1 MKLNHLFPMFLIVAI
16 AVAGI
21 TLWLL
26 LARLEGALYAIAEV
40 EERRTE
46 SLSLADELV
55 QSSNDLTRFARLY
68 AQTGDS
74 KFLLYYRRVLDIQNG
89 YVSRPEGYDGTFW
102 DRVIGGNVQLLE
114 TSAGETRSLRDGMG
128 RLGFSKKEFDLLT
141 EAQTRSEDLISIEN
155 RAFIAVQGHYLDPAT
170 DTYSLS
176 GPRNLQLAQMLLHE
190 PKYLKEKA
198 SIMELIGQFKDEV
211 NARTTNAL
219 EAVRSDAQHLLV
231 STFAGGGSLLGG
243 LLIVFGILT
252 HRKVLRRIS
261 AVAVAAEQ
269 VAAGNLE
276 VRSRVRGK
284 DELGILGETFDHM
297 ISRLTESLTL
307 VEAVKARMEDELNVG
322 RDIQMSLLPHSFPA
336 FPDRTEFDLFAVLEP
351 SRETAGDLYDFFMVD
366 AHRLCFAIGDVSGT
380 GVSAALFMAM
390 TKIVLKTLASYDPS
404 PASIVTRVNDALSA
418 DNDNCMFVTLYL
430 GILNLHDGTLLTTNA
445 GHFPPLLKRRGR
457 QFEWVKAQ
465 DGPLVGPMPGITF
478 KESKTQLAPGDE
490 LFFYTDGVTE
500 ADNVRR
506 ELFGNDRLKTVLDQS
521 TSGSVVDRIRDVMEA
536 VKTFAGDAPQADD
549 ITMLALRYNGVAPS
563 DAAAP
568 VFRQTMPNQLMA
580 IPVLQTAFEHYVAQ
594 WEGAKPLIP
603 TLNMAL
609 DDLLSNVVQYGFPND
624 PEEHSIRVEGEVR
637 GGYVILTITDDGIPF
652 NPLTVETPDL
662 SRPHDERDIG
672 GLGIH
677 LVRSMFDEVSYHRTV
692 GHNVLTIKKKLAS

>member
-1 MKLNHLFPMFLIVAI
+1 MKLKHMFPIFIIVAI
-16 AVAGI
+16 AMASI
-21 TLWLL
+21 TLWLM
-26 LARLEGALYAIAEV
+26 LARLAGALDAIAVV
-40 EERRTE
+40 EERRSE
-46 SLSLADELV
+46 SLTLADELLR
-55 QSSNDLTRFARLY
+55 SSNDLTRFARLY
-68 AQTGDS
+68 AQSGDS
-74 KFLLYYRRVLDIQNG
+74 RFLLYYRKVLDIQNG
-89 YVSRPEGYDGTFW
+89 SFSRPERYDGTFW
-102 DRVIGGNVQLLE
+102 DRVIGGNVQLLD
-114 TSAGETRSLRDGMG
+114 TGTGQTLSLRDRMH
-128 RLGFSKKEFDLLT
+128 RLGFSQKEFELLT
-141 EAQTRSEDLISIEN
+141 DVQSRSEDLTSIEN
-155 RAFIAVQGHYLDPAT
+155 LAFNAVKGRYYDPLT
-170 DTYSLS
+170 KTYSRE
-176 GPRNLQLAQMLLHE
+176 GPQNLKLAQSLLLE
-190 PKYLKEKA
+190 PKYFKGKA
-198 SIMELIGQFKDEV
+198 SIMELIGQFKEEV
-211 NARTTNAL
+211 NARTTKAL
-219 EAVRSDAQHLLV
+219 EVARIEAKKLLV
-231 STFAGGGSLLGG
+231 RTFTGGGVLLGG
-243 LLIVFGILT
+243 LLIVFGIVT
-252 HRKVLRRIS
+252 HRKVLQRIS

-307 VEAVKARMEDELNVG
+307 VEAAKARMEEELNVG
-322 RDIQMSLLPHSFPA
+322 RDIQMSLLPHRFPA

-351 SRETAGDLYDFFMVD
+351 TRETGGDLYDFFMVD
-366 AHRLCFAIGDVSGT
+366 AHRLGFAIGDVSGT

-390 TKIVLKTLASYDPS
+390 TKIVLKTLAAYDPS
-404 PASIVTRVNDALSA
+404 PASIVTHVNDALSA
-418 DNDNCMFVTLYL
+418 ENDNCMFVTLYL

-445 GHFPPLLKRRGR
+445 GHFPPLLKRRGG
-457 QFEWVKAQ
+457 QFEWLKAQ

-506 ELFGNDRLKTVLDQS
+506 ELFGKDRLKTVLDQS
-521 TSGSVVDRIRDVMEA
+521 TSGSVVDRIRDVMQA
-536 VKTFAGDAPQADD
+536 VKTFVGDAPQADD

-568 VFRQTMPNQLMA
+568 VFRQMMPNQLMA

-594 WEGAKPLIP
+594 WERAKPLLP

-637 GGYVILTITDDGIPF
+637 GEYVILTITDDGVPF
-652 NPLTVETPDL
+652 NPLAVAAPDL
-662 SRPHDERDIG
+662 SLPHDERDIG

-677 LVRSMFDEVSYHRTV
+677 LVRSMFDELSYHRTV
-692 GHNVLTIKKKLAS
+692 GHNVLTIKKKLVS

>member
-1 MKLNHLFPMFLIVAI
+1 M
-16 AVAGI
+16 
-21 TLWLL
+21 
-26 LARLEGALYAIAEV
+26 
-40 EERRTE
+40 
-46 SLSLADELV
+46 
-55 QSSNDLTRFARLY
+55 
-68 AQTGDS
+68 
-74 KFLLYYRRVLDIQNG
+74 
-89 YVSRPEGYDGTFW
+89 
-102 DRVIGGNVQLLE
+102 
-114 TSAGETRSLRDGMG
+114 
-128 RLGFSKKEFDLLT
+128 
-141 EAQTRSEDLISIEN
+141 
-155 RAFIAVQGHYLDPAT
+155 
-170 DTYSLS
+170 
-176 GPRNLQLAQMLLHE
+176 
-190 PKYLKEKA
+190 
-198 SIMELIGQFKDEV
+198 
-211 NARTTNAL
+211 NAL
-219 EAVRSDAQHLLV
+219 GAARSDAQQLLV

-261 AVAVAAEQ
+261 AIAVAAEQ
-269 VAAGNLE
+269 VTAGNLE

-307 VEAVKARMEDELNVG
+307 VETAKARMEEELNVG

-351 SRETAGDLYDFFMVD
+351 TRETGGDLYDFFMVD
-366 AHRLCFAIGDVSGT
+366 AQRLCFAIGDVSGT

-457 QFEWVKAQ
+457 QFEWLKAQ

-478 KESKTQLAPGDE
+478 KERKTQLAPGDE

-500 ADNVRR
+500 ADNVRH
-506 ELFGNDRLKTVLDQS
+506 ELFGSDRLKTVLDQS
-521 TSGSVVDRIRDVMEA
+521 TSGSVADRIRDVMQA

-637 GGYVILTITDDGIPF
+637 SGYVFLTITDDGIPF
-652 NPLTVETPDL
+652 NPLAVEEPDL
-662 SRPHDERDIG
+662 SLPHNERDIG

-677 LVRSMFDEVSYHRTV
+677 LVRSMFDELSYHRTV

>member
-1 MKLNHLFPMFLIVAI
+1 MKLKHLFPIFLTFAI
-16 AVAGI
+16 AVASI

-26 LARLEGALYAIAEV
+26 LVRLEAALDAIAEV
-40 EERRTE
+40 EERR
-46 SLSLADELV
+46 SKSLALADALV

-74 KFLLYYRRVLDIQNG
+74 EFLLYYQSVLDIQSG
-89 YVSRPEGYDGTFW
+89 KISRPEGYDGTFW
-102 DRVIGGNVQLLE
+102 DRVMGGNDQLLE
-114 TSAGETRSLRDGMG
+114 TSTGEPLSLRDRMG
-128 RLGFSKKEFDLLT
+128 RLGFSKKELELLA

-155 RAFIAVQGHYLDPAT
+155 RAFIAVQGRYYDPVT
-170 DTYSLS
+170 EKYSLK
-176 GPRNLQLAQMLLHE
+176 GPQNLQLAQQLLHE
-190 PKYLKEKA
+190 QKYFMEKA

-211 NARTTNAL
+211 NARTANAL
-219 EAVRSDAQHLLV
+219 ETVRSDAQHLLV
-231 STFAGGGSLLGG
+231 STFAGGGTLLGG
-243 LLIVFGILT
+243 LLIVFGILS

-276 VRSRVRGK
+276 VRSMVRGK

-297 ISRLTESLTL
+297 ISRLTESLAL
-307 VEAVKARMEDELNVG
+307 VEGVKARMQEELNVG
-322 RDIQMSLLPHSFPA
+322 RDIQMSLLPHNFPA
-336 FPDRTEFDLFAVLEP
+336 FPDRTEFDLYAVLEP
-351 SRETAGDLYDFFMVD
+351 TRETAGDLYDFFMVD
-366 AHRLCFAIGDVSGT
+366 QHRLCFAIGDVSGT

-390 TKIVLKTLASYDPS
+390 TKIVLKTLAAYDPS
-404 PASIVTRVNDALSA
+404 PASIVTSVNDALSA

-430 GILNLHDGTLLTTNA
+430 GILNLHDGTLLATNA
-445 GHFPPLLKRRGR
+445 GHFPPLLKRRGGK
-457 QFEWVKAQ
+457 FKWMKTP

-478 KESKTQLAPGDE
+478 KESKTRLAPGDE

-500 ADNVRR
+500 ADNVQR
-506 ELFGNDRLKTVLDQS
+506 ELFGNDRLKMVLDQS
-521 TSGSVVDRIRDVMEA
+521 TSESVVDRVRDIMQA
-536 VKTFAGDAPQADD
+536 VKTFAGNAPQADD
-549 ITMLALRYNGVAPS
+549 ITMLALRYNGIAPS

-568 VFRQTMPNQLMA
+568 VFHKTMPNQLMA
-580 IPVLQTAFEHYVAQ
+580 IPVLQTAFEQYVAQ
-594 WEGAKPLIP
+594 WARAKPLIP

-624 PEEHSIRVEGEVR
+624 PSEHLITVDGEVR
-637 GGYVILTITDDGIPF
+637 GDYVILTISDDGVPF
-652 NPLTVETPDL
+652 NPLMVAVPDL
-662 SRPHDERDIG
+662 SVPYHERDIG

>member
-1 MKLNHLFPMFLIVAI
+1 MRLNHLFPMFLIFAI

-26 LARLEGALYAIAEV
+26 LARLEGALYAIGEV

-46 SLSLADELV
+46 SLTLADELV

-74 KFLLYYRRVLDIQNG
+74 KFLQYFQRVLEIQNG
-89 YVSRPEGYDGTFW
+89 TLSRPQGYDGTFW
-102 DRVIGGNVQLLE
+102 DRVMGGNVQLLE
-114 TSAGETRSLRDGMG
+114 TSTGETRSIRGRMG
-128 RLGFSKKEFDLLT
+128 QLGFRKKELDLLT
-141 EAQTRSEDLISIEN
+141 EAQTRSEDLRSIEN
-155 RAFIAVQGHYLDPAT
+155 RAFNAVQGLYYDPLT
-170 DTYSLS
+170 KTYSLK

-190 PKYLKEKA
+190 PKYFKEKA

-211 NARTTNAL
+211 DARTTNAL

-243 LLIVFGILT
+243 LLIVFGLLT

-307 VEAVKARMEDELNVG
+307 VEAAKARMEEELNVG

-351 SRETAGDLYDFFMVD
+351 TRETGGDLYDFFMVD
-366 AHRLCFAIGDVSGT
+366 QHRLCFAIGDVSGT

-445 GHFPPLLKRRGR
+445 GHFPPLLKRRGG
-457 QFEWVKAQ
+457 QFEWLKAQ
-465 DGPLVGPMPGITF
+465 DGPLVGPVPGITF
-478 KESKTQLAPGDE
+478 KERKTQLVPGDE

-506 ELFGNDRLKTVLDQS
+506 ELFGNDRLKMVLDRS
-521 TSGSVVDRIRDVMEA
+521 TGGSVVDRIRDVMEA
-536 VKTFAGDAPQADD
+536 VKAFAGDAPQADD

-580 IPVLQTAFEHYVAQ
+580 IPGLQTAFEHFVAR
-594 WEGAKPLIP
+594 WARAKPLIP
-603 TLNMAL
+603 LINMAL

-624 PEEHSIRVEGEVR
+624 PSEHLIKVDGEVR
-637 GGYVILTITDDGIPF
+637 GEYVILTITDDGIPF
-652 NPLTVETPDL
+652 NPVTVEEPDL
-662 SRPHDERDIG
+662 SLPHDEREIG

-692 GHNVLTIKKKLAS
+692 GHNVLTIKKKLVS

>member
-1 MKLNHLFPMFLIVAI
+1 MKLNHLFPIFIIVAI
-16 AVAGI
+16 AMASV
-21 TLWLL
+21 TLWLM
-26 LARLEGALYAIAEV
+26 LARLAGALDAIAVV
-40 EERRTE
+40 EERRSE
-46 SLSLADELV
+46 SLALADELLR
-55 QSSNDLTRFARLY
+55 SSNDLTRFARLY
-68 AQTGDS
+68 AQSGDS
-74 KFLLYYRRVLDIQNG
+74 KFLLYYRKVLDIRNG
-89 YVSRPEGYDGTFW
+89 SFSRPEEYDGTFW
-102 DRVIGGNVQLLE
+102 DRVIGGNVQLLD
-114 TSAGETRSLRDGMG
+114 TGTGQTLSLRDRMR
-128 RLGFSKKEFDLLT
+128 RLGFNQKEFDLL
-141 EAQTRSEDLISIEN
+141 ADIQSRSEDLTAIETI
-155 RAFIAVQGHYLDPAT
+155 AFNAVQGRYYDPRT
-170 DTYSLS
+170 KTYSRE
-176 GPRNLQLAQMLLHE
+176 GPKNLKLAQVLLLE
-190 PKYLKEKA
+190 PKYFKGKA
-198 SIMELIGQFKDEV
+198 FIMELIRQFKEEV
-211 NARTTNAL
+211 NARTTKAL
-219 EAVRSDAQHLLV
+219 EVARHEAQKLLV
-231 STFAGGGSLLGG
+231 RTFTGGGVLLGG
-243 LLIVFGILT
+243 LLIVFGIVT

-276 VRSRVRGK
+276 VRSKVRGT

-307 VEAVKARMEDELNVG
+307 VEAAKARMEEELNVG
-322 RDIQMSLLPHSFPA
+322 RDIQMSLLPHRFPA

-351 SRETAGDLYDFFMVD
+351 TRETGGDLYDFFMVD

-390 TKIVLKTLASYDPS
+390 TKIVLKTLAAYDPS

-418 DNDNCMFVTLYL
+418 DNDNCMFVSLYL
-430 GILNLHDGTLLTTNA
+430 GILDLHDGTLLTTNA
-445 GHFPPLLKRRGR
+445 GHFPPLLKRRGG
-457 QFEWVKAQ
+457 QFERLKAL

-478 KESKTQLAPGDE
+478 KERKTQLAPGDE

-521 TSGSVVDRIRDVMEA
+521 TSGSVVDRIRDVMQA
-536 VKTFAGDAPQADD
+536 VKTFAGDSPQADD

-603 TLNMAL
+603 VLNMAL
-609 DDLLSNVVQYGFPND
+609 DELLSNVVQYGFPND
-624 PEEHSIRVEGEVR
+624 PAEHYIRVEGEVR
-637 GGYVILTITDDGIPF
+637 GEYVILTITDDGIPF
-652 NPLTVETPDL
+652 NLLTVEAPDL
-662 SRPHDERDIG
+662 SLPHDEREIG

-677 LVRSMFDEVSYHRTV
+677 LVRSMCDEVSYHRTV
-692 GHNVLTIKKKLAS
+692 GHNVLTVKKKLAS

>member
-1 MKLNHLFPMFLIVAI
+1 MRLNHLFPMFLIFAI

-26 LARLEGALYAIAEV
+26 LARLEGALYAIGEV

-46 SLSLADELV
+46 SLTLADELV

-74 KFLLYYRRVLDIQNG
+74 KFLQYFQRVLEIQNG
-89 YVSRPEGYDGTFW
+89 TLSRPQGYDGTFW
-102 DRVIGGNVQLLE
+102 DRVMGGNVQLLE
-114 TSAGETRSLRDGMG
+114 TSTGETRSIRGRMG
-128 RLGFSKKEFDLLT
+128 QLGFRKKELDLLT
-141 EAQTRSEDLISIEN
+141 EAQTRSEDLRSIEN
-155 RAFIAVQGHYLDPAT
+155 RAFNAVQGLYYDPLT
-170 DTYSLS
+170 KTYSLK

-190 PKYLKEKA
+190 PKYFKEKA

-211 NARTTNAL
+211 DARTTNAL

-243 LLIVFGILT
+243 LLIVFGLLT

-307 VEAVKARMEDELNVG
+307 VEAAKARMEEELNVG

-351 SRETAGDLYDFFMVD
+351 TRETGGDLYDFFMVD
-366 AHRLCFAIGDVSGT
+366 QHRLCFAIGDVSGT

-457 QFEWVKAQ
+457 QFEWLKAQ

-521 TSGSVVDRIRDVMEA
+521 TSGSVVDRIRDVMQA

-594 WEGAKPLIP
+594 WERAKPLLP

-637 GGYVILTITDDGIPF
+637 GEYVILTITDDGVPF
-652 NPLTVETPDL
+652 NPLAVAAPDL
-662 SRPHDERDIG
+662 SLPHDERDIG

-677 LVRSMFDEVSYHRTV
+677 LVRSMFDELSYHRTV

>member
-1 MKLNHLFPMFLIVAI
+1 MKLKHLFPIFLTFAI
-16 AVAGI
+16 AVASI

-26 LARLEGALYAIAEV
+26 LVRLEAALDAIAEV
-40 EERRTE
+40 EERR
-46 SLSLADELV
+46 SKSLALADALV

-74 KFLLYYRRVLDIQNG
+74 EFLLYYQSVLDIQSG
-89 YVSRPEGYDGTFW
+89 KISRPEGYDGTFW
-102 DRVIGGNVQLLE
+102 DRVMGGNVQLLE
-114 TSAGETRSLRDGMG
+114 TSTGEPLSLRDRMG
-128 RLGFSKKEFDLLT
+128 RLGFSKKELELLA
-141 EAQTRSEDLISIEN
+141 EAQTRSEDLTSIEN
-155 RAFIAVQGHYLDPAT
+155 RAFIAVQGRYYDPVT
-170 DTYSLS
+170 EKYSLK
-176 GPRNLQLAQMLLHE
+176 GPQNLRLAQELLHE
-190 PKYLKEKA
+190 SKYFMEKA

-211 NARTTNAL
+211 NARTANAL
-219 EAVRSDAQHLLV
+219 ETVRSDAQHLLV
-231 STFAGGGSLLGG
+231 STFAGGGTLLGG
-243 LLIVFGILT
+243 LLIVFGILS

-276 VRSRVRGK
+276 VRSMVRGN
-284 DELGILGETFDHM
+284 DELGILGETFDLM
-297 ISRLTESLTL
+297 ISRLTESLAL
-307 VEAVKARMEDELNVG
+307 VEGVKARMQDELNVG

-336 FPDRTEFDLFAVLEP
+336 FPDRTEFDLYAVLEP
-351 SRETAGDLYDFFMVD
+351 TRETAGDLYDFFMVD
-366 AHRLCFAIGDVSGT
+366 QHRLCFAIGDVSGT

-445 GHFPPLLKRRGR
+445 GHFPPLLKRQGG
-457 QFEWVKAQ
+457 QFEWLKAQ

-500 ADNVRR
+500 ADNVQR
-506 ELFGNDRLKTVLDQS
+506 ELFGNDRLKMVLDQS
-521 TSGSVVDRIRDVMEA
+521 TSESVVDRVRDIMQA
-536 VKTFAGDAPQADD
+536 VKTFAGNAPQADD
-549 ITMLALRYNGVAPS
+549 ITMLALRYNGIAPS

-580 IPVLQTAFEHYVAQ
+580 IPVLQTAFEQYVAQ

-624 PEEHSIRVEGEVR
+624 PSEHLITVDGEVR
-637 GGYVILTITDDGIPF
+637 GDYVILTISDDGVPF
-652 NPLTVETPDL
+652 NPLMVAVPDL
-662 SRPHDERDIG
+662 SVPYHERDIG